1 MKAKLKSRTT
11 IVQPTTTKLPTMK
24 YTIISFAIL
33 STALVALTFGVC
45 TGHVFGERPSEL
57 SPATS
62 AILNTLS
69 PETLPNLRLAEYL
82 SGSREDFSES
92 DIAKASPVLAKATRT
107 KVNEP
112 K

>member
-24 YTIISFAIL
+24 PIISFAIL

-62 AILNTLS
+62 AILITLS

-82 SGSREDFSES
+82 SGAREDFSES

>member
-11 IVQPTTTKLPTMK
+11 IAQPTQPTMK
-24 YTIISFAIL
+24 HPIVSFAIL

-45 TGHVFGERPSEL
+45 SGHIFDERPSKL

-69 PETLPNLRLAEYL
+69 PEALPNLRLAEYL
-82 SGSREDFSES
+82 SGARKDFAES